1 MSIFRGKKRR
11 RDEELEEEIRT
22 HLEMAAR
29 DRIARGESPE
39 DAGLEARKEFGNRAL
54 VKEVTREMWAGVWI
68 ERLVQDVRYAVRSL
82 SRVPGFTAVAVL
94 TLALGIGANS
104 AIFSVVNGVLLKR
117 LDFPNPDRL
126 VYITSQFPTLGF
138 DQFPMDAAEY
148 AELRERNQSF
158 EEIGAYTIGAANIG
172 SEGQPAR
179 VTSALT
185 TATLL
190 PALGVKPLLGRF
202 YTQAETMPNAADVGI
217 LSYEL
222 WESAFA
228 KQRSVIGQRVDID
241 GVKTTI
247 IGVMP
252 PNFDVHDQK
261 VRIWLPLTL
270 DPAKRNQQRGG
281 HFLLLVGRMKPGVT
295 IDRARSELQTLLA
308 KWQVTSGGVA
318 NAGPNVPSTIHTP
331 DTKNHRLRYDDLQAD
346 MVGSVRTALWVLQ
359 AAVGLVLLIA
369 CANMANLLLMRA
381 ETRHKELA
389 LRAALGAGRGRLIR
403 QFVAESM
410 VLSITG
416 AVAGLLLARW
426 GLKALV
432 AANAGIPRVA
442 SIGLDGRVL
451 LLTLLLAVGTG
462 FAFGLT
468 PLLHLSAHSIGLALR
483 DAGGRTTA
491 GAARNRVRRGLV
503 ISEMALAVMLVVG
516 AGLLMKSF
524 WNLMRVDS
532 GFDRAKLTTFGIVLP
547 GQPYADSSRRVAF
560 FGTLTRQLAAL
571 PGVQSAAAMTGLPP
585 QRQVNANDTMIEGY
599 VQTKDSPPQNI
610 DYYQYVTPNY
620 LATMGIPIVEGRGF
634 NDADAP
640 GSPPVVMVNETMAKL
655 FFPKQSAIGHRVQ
668 PGGSKT
674 FFTIVGVVKDVKQG
688 GVDSKTGT
696 ELYLNYPQSPA
707 YLGFAPRNMNVVMR
721 STLPTAS
728 LSAGIRQAVGAL
740 DPTLPIVKL
749 RSMDEV
755 FSDSV
760 SRPHFLAELLGI
772 FAGVALA
779 LAAIGTYGVL
789 AYSVNERRREIGI
802 RMALGATE
810 HGLLAMVLRQGMTLA
825 GVGLVAGLVGAFAA
839 TRLVSSMLFNVRPA
853 DPITFAAVAAFMLMV
868 AFVACVLPARRATRV
883 DPLVAL
889 RSD

>member
-1 MSIFRGKKRR
+1 M
-11 RDEELEEEIRT
+11 
-22 HLEMAAR
+22 H
-29 DRIARGESPE
+29 DREPLGATRAPSLFT
-39 DAGLEARKEFGNRAL
+39 GLWR
-54 VKEVTREMWAGVWI
+54 
-68 ERLVQDVRYAVRSL
+68 DVRYGARAL
-82 SRVPGFTAVAVL
+82 RKAPGFTAVAVL

-104 AIFSVVNGVLLKR
+104 AIFSVVNGVLLKP
-117 LDFPNPDRL
+117 LAFPNPERL

-138 DQFPMDAAEY
+138 DQFPVDAAEY

-158 EEIGAYTIGAANIG
+158 EEIGAYTIGAVNIG
-172 SEGQPAR
+172 SEGQPTR
-179 VTSALT
+179 VVSAIT
-185 TATLL
+185 TASLL

-202 YTQAETMPNAADVGI
+202 YTQAETLPGASDVGI
-217 LSYEL
+217 LSYEV

-247 IGVMP
+247 VGVMP
-252 PNFDVHDQK
+252 PGFDVHDQK
-261 VRIWLPLTL
+261 VKIWLPLTL
-270 DPAKRNQQRGG
+270 DPAKRQQQRGG
-281 HFLLLVGRMKPGVT
+281 HFLLLVGRLKPGIT
-295 IDRARSELQTLLA
+295 IDRARTELQSLL
-308 KWQVTSGGVA
+308 KQWQVASGGSA
-318 NAGPNVPSTIHTP
+318 NPGMNSPGTIHTP
-331 DTKNHRLRYDDLQAD
+331 DNKNHRLRYDDLQAD
-346 MVGSVRTALWVLQ
+346 MIGSVATALWVLQ

-403 QFVAESM
+403 QFIAESM

-442 SIGLDGRVL
+442 SVALDGKVL
-451 LLTLLLAVGTG
+451 FFTLLLAVGTG
-462 FAFGLT
+462 FVFGLT
-468 PLLHLSAHSIGLALR
+468 PLLHLSANSIGLALR

-503 ISEMALAVMLVVG
+503 ITEMALAVMLVVG
-516 AGLLMKSF
+516 AGLLMRSF

-532 GFDRAKLTTFGIVLP
+532 GFDRATLTTFGVVLP
-547 GQPYADSSRRVAF
+547 AQPYADSSRRVAF
-560 FGTLTRQLAAL
+560 FDNLTRQLAAM

-585 QRQVNANDTMIEGY
+585 QRQVNANDTAIEGY
-599 VQTKDSPPQNI
+599 VQTAESPPQNV

-620 LATMGIPIVEGRGF
+620 LSTMGIPVVAGRSF
-634 NDADAP
+634 NDADA
-640 GSPPVVMVNETMAKL
+640 GSSAPVVMINETMAKL
-655 FFPKQSAIGHRVQ
+655 FFPKQDPIGHRVK
-668 PGGSKT
+668 PGGSKIW
-674 FFTIVGVVKDVKQG
+674 FTIVGVVKDVKQG

-696 ELYLNYPQSPA
+696 ELYLDYPQSPA
-707 YLGFAPRNMNVVMR
+707 YLGFAPRNMNVVLR
-721 STLPTAS
+721 STLPTTA
-728 LSAGIRQAVGAL
+728 LAAGIRQAVTAL

-749 RSMDEV
+749 RSMEEV

-810 HGLLAMVLRQGMTLA
+810 HGLLAMVLSQGMMLA
-825 GVGLVAGLVGAFAA
+825 GVGLVAGLVGAFGA
-839 TRLVSSMLFNVRPA
+839 TRLASSLLFNVKPA
-853 DPITFAAVAAFMLMV
+853 DPITFASVAAFMLIV
-868 AFVACVLPARRATRV
+868 AFFACVVPARRATRV